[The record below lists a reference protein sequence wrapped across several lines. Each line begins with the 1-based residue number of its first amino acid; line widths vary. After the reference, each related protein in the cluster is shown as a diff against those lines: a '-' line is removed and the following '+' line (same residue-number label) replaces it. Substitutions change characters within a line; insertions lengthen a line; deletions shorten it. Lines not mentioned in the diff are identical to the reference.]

1 MAAAPRFL
9 PEPWDRAGWARLV
22 LAVVGALVLVGGLVL
37 TWQGVRAGILLSRA
51 SDQSQ
56 TLLVQVA
63 QGDADGARRTSASL
77 IESAEKA
84 HDATDGPLWAVASWV
99 PVVGD
104 DVDAVRTVAREVD
117 RVATQAVPTV
127 VDVTAQIGLDAFS
140 PRDGRVD
147 IGNLEAVAP
156 RLGTPRAALEQAARG
171 VGGIRPEDVVG
182 RLQVPVKRLQDTL
195 RGAASAARIA
205 DTAASLLPDMLGA
218 QEKRRYLLIIQNNA
232 EIRSLGGIP
241 GSFAVLEADR
251 GRVRMR
257 EQGSAI
263 DVPPNLDPR
272 LPLPRDQYGALPV
285 STAEDIRNTTLAPD
299 FPEAARFS
307 ASLVGEAFDT
317 RFDGVVSVDPVTLG
331 YLLQG
336 LGSVTLDDGTRL
348 TSTNAVDELLNG
360 VYRRYTTDPI
370 AQDDVFEDAARTIF
384 DAFVAGQ
391 GATQPTL
398 EALVRASVDNRILV
412 WAKDE
417 DEQRRILRTGVS
429 GSLSQRE
436 DRADVGVYLSDIG
449 ASKLQYYLD
458 FSSTLQSVRCVDD
471 SAQVLRL
478 QTRLRSVVPV
488 DVASLPVSVTG
499 QPTSAG
505 VRRGD
510 QRLSVRVV
518 APPGGVIESVRLGRT
533 ERQPVGGVLGD
544 RRVTVVPVT
553 LRPGQT
559 IDLDVQMRSG
569 DGQTRDAVLTT
580 TPGIRAEGN
589 DVRVRSTCG

>member
-1 MAAAPRFL
+1 
-9 PEPWDRAGWARLV
+9 
-22 LAVVGALVLVGGLVL
+22 VVGALVLVGGLVL

-171 VGGIRPEDVVG
+171 VGDIRPEDVVG

-251 GRVRMR
+251 GKVRMR

>member
-1 MAAAPRFL
+1 
-9 PEPWDRAGWARLV
+9 
-22 LAVVGALVLVGGLVL
+22 VVGALVLVGGLVL

-171 VGGIRPEDVVG
+171 VGDIRPEDVVG

-251 GRVRMR
+251 GKVRMR

-569 DGQTRDAVLTT
+569 DGQTGDAVLTT